1 MTHTPAMPAA
11 AGHDDRLEPYRRMWV
26 LRLLDMALEEARR
39 DGLVGEAPRREFGQ
53 EAVAVGA
60 AAALRPGDIVNAT
73 TPHVR
78 HAQHVGLA
86 LPLGPVIA
94 EIIGARRKSCGASRK
109 TRAADWKQALANESV
124 LGQSTLFALGDAN
137 AQRMTGDGKV
147 TLCVIG
153 GRDAHSV
160 EFTTAAK
167 IAATWRLPV
176 VFVVENIRGGSD
188 ARRRAYETDA
198 MPMLSV
204 DGRDVAAVSASVAE
218 AVQRATAG
226 GGPTLVE
233 AITYRTNHPVAM
245 DPLVFA
251 RRQLTADGVD
261 ADRLYEVERGA
272 RHLVAEAMA
281 SATALARA
289 QQAEAMRDANPWSAA
304 S

>member
-1 MTHTPAMPAA
+1 MTHTPAMPTVS
-11 AGHDDRLEPYRRMWV
+11 GHDDRLEPYRRMWV

-39 DGLVGEAPRREFGQ
+39 GGLVDEAVRMEFGQ
-53 EAVAVGA
+53 EAVAVGT
-60 AAALRPGDIVNAT
+60 AAALRPDDIVNAT
-73 TPHVR
+73 APHVR
-78 HAQHVGLA
+78 HAQHVALA

-94 EIIGARRKSCGASRK
+94 ETIGKARGARKTGAG
-109 TRAADWKQALANESV
+109 DWKQALANESV

-137 AQRMTGDGKV
+137 AQRMTGEGKV

-153 GRDAHSV
+153 GGDAHSV

-167 IAATWRLPV
+167 IAVTWRLPV
-176 VFVVENIRGGSD
+176 VFVVEDIRGGPN

-218 AVQRATAG
+218 AVQRASAG

-251 RRQLTADGVD
+251 RRQLLADGVH

-281 SATALARA
+281 SAKVLMHADAERA
-289 QQAEAMRDANPWSAA
+289 PNPWSAA

>member
-1 MTHTPAMPAA
+1 MTHTPALPTVS
-11 AGHDDRLEPYRRMWV
+11 GHDDRLEPYRRMWV
-26 LRLLDMALEEARR
+26 LRLLDMALEEARS
-39 DGLVGEAPRREFGQ
+39 DGLIDEAVRMEFGQ
-53 EAVAVGA
+53 EAVAVGT

-73 TPHVR
+73 APRIR

-94 EIIGARRKSCGASRK
+94 ETIGKARGASRK
-109 TRAADWKQALANESV
+109 PGAADWKQALANESV

-137 AQRMTGDGKV
+137 AQRMTGEGKV
-147 TLCVIG
+147 TLCVVG

-167 IAATWRLPV
+167 IAVTWRLPV
-176 VFVVENIRGGSD
+176 VFVVENIRGGPD
-188 ARRRAYETDA
+188 ARRRAYETDG

-218 AVQRATAG
+218 AVQRASAG

-251 RRQLTADGVD
+251 RRQLIAEGVD

-272 RHLVAEAMA
+272 RHLVAEAIA
-281 SATALARA
+281 SAKALVG
-289 QQAEAMRDANPWSAA
+289 AEAERAPNPWSAA

>member
-1 MTHTPAMPAA
+1 MTRTPAMPPVS
-11 AGHDDRLEPYRRMWV
+11 GHGAPLEPYRRMWV
-26 LRLLDMALEEARR
+26 LRLLDMALEEART
-39 DGLVGEAPRREFGQ
+39 GGVVGETPQREFGQ

-60 AAALRPGDIVNAT
+60 TSALRPGDIVNAT

-78 HAQHVGLA
+78 HAQHAGLA

-94 EIIGARRKSCGASRK
+94 EMIGARRKACGASRK
-109 TRAADWKQALANESV
+109 TPVADWKQALANESV

-137 AQRMTGDGKV
+137 AQRMTGAGKV

-167 IAATWRLPV
+167 IAVTWRLPV
-176 VFVVENIRGGSD
+176 VFVVENIRGGPD
-188 ARRRAYETDA
+188 ARRRAYQTDV

-218 AVQRATAG
+218 AVQRASTG

-251 RRQLTADGVD
+251 RRQLIANGVD
-261 ADRLYEVERGA
+261 DDRLYEVEHGA
-272 RHLVAEAMA
+272 RLLVAEAMA
-281 SATALARA
+281 AAKALVQA
-289 QQAEAMRDANPWSAA
+289 QEAAAMPDPNPWSAA